1 MSDCNISREYQ
12 IRIIDNFGEEEVFHF
27 TDVCEAR
34 AKYWEIHQAR
44 LYGNEDNC
52 YTMELVEVLDQA
64 TVQPTNS
71 SSDL

>member
-12 IRIIDNFGEEEVFHF
+12 IRIVDDFGEEEVFHF
-27 TDVCEAR
+27 TDMCEAR
-34 AKYWEIHQAR
+34 KKYWEIHQAR
-44 LYGNEDNC
+44 LNGSEDNC
-52 YTMELVEVLDQA
+52 YAMELVEVLDQA

>member
-1 MSDCNISREYQ
+1 MNDRREYQ
-12 IRIIDNFGEEEVFHF
+12 IRIVDDFGEEEVFHF

-52 YTMELVEVLDQA
+52 YEMELVEVLDQA